1 MNEFLYGLSVWAI
14 PLVLCMVV
22 HELAHGYVAMK
33 LGDQTAKREG
43 RLTLNPV
50 AHIDPVGSV
59 LLPLVLVLS
68 SSPVLFGWAKPV
80 PVNFAALNKPK
91 RDMGLVAAAGPLSNI
106 LLAIVFVFFGKIV
119 LEIVPLN
126 SALFMWLRDN
136 IMNGILFSLVLAVF
150 NLLPILPL
158 DGGRILVSL
167 LPTRWAYQYQQTEQ
181 YGMYILLG
189 LMFLPFVL
197 GINLIGWFLG
207 SILPYLYNFIMW
219 LAF

>member
-1 MNEFLYGLSVWAI
+1 MNNFLYGLSVWAI
-14 PLVLCMVV
+14 PLVLCMVI

-33 LGDQTAKREG
+33 LGDKTALREG

-50 AHIDPVGSV
+50 AHIDPMGSIF
-59 LLPLVLVLS
+59 LPLILVLS

-80 PVNFAALNKPK
+80 PVNFNALNKPK
-91 RDMGLVAAAGPLSNI
+91 RDMGLVAAAGPVSNI
-106 LLAIVFVFFGKIV
+106 LLAIIFVFLGRIV
-119 LEIVPLN
+119 LEFVPI
-126 SALFMWLRDN
+126 SSPFFMWLKDN

-158 DGGRILVSL
+158 DGGRILASL
-167 LPTRWAYQYQQTEQ
+167 LPKKLAYQYQQTEQ

-189 LMFLPFVL
+189 LMILPFVL
-197 GINLIGWFLG
+197 GVNLIGLFLG

>member
-1 MNEFLYGLSVWAI
+1 MSDFLYGLSVWAI

-22 HELAHGYVAMK
+22 HELAHGYIALK
-33 LGDQTAKREG
+33 LGDKTALRAG

-50 AHIDPVGSV
+50 AHIDPMGSIF
-59 LLPLVLVLS
+59 LPLVLVLS

-80 PVNFAALNKPK
+80 PVNFNALNRPK

-106 LLAIVFVFFGKIV
+106 LLAVIFVFFARVV
-119 LEIVPLN
+119 LEIVPIH
-126 SALFMWLRDN
+126 SPLFMWLKDN
-136 IMNGILFSLVLAVF
+136 IANGILFSLVLAVF

-158 DGGRILVSL
+158 DGGRILVSV
-167 LPTRWAYQYQQTEQ
+167 LPKKLAYQYQQTEG

-189 LMFLPFVL
+189 LMVLPFVL
-197 GINLIGWFLG
+197 GINVIGWFLG
-207 SILPYLYNFIMW
+207 SIIPYLYSFIMW

>member
-1 MNEFLYGLSVWAI
+1 MNNFLYGLSVWAI
-14 PLVLCMVV
+14 PLVLCMVI
-22 HELAHGYVAMK
+22 HELAHGYIAMK
-33 LGDQTAKREG
+33 LGDKTALRAG
-43 RLTLNPV
+43 RLTLNPS
-50 AHIDPVGSV
+50 AHIDPIGSIV
-59 LLPLVLVLS
+59 LPLVLVLS

-80 PVNFAALNKPK
+80 PVNFNALNNPK
-91 RDMGLVAAAGPLSNI
+91 RDMGLVAAAGPVSNI
-106 LLAIVFVFFGKIV
+106 LLAIIFVFLGRIV
-119 LEIVPLN
+119 LEIVPV
-126 SALFMWLRDN
+126 SSPLFMWLRDN

-167 LPTRWAYQYQQTEQ
+167 LPKKLAYQYQQTES

-197 GINLIGWFLG
+197 GVNIIGLFIG
-207 SILPYLYNFIMW
+207 SILPYLYKFIMW